1 LAVPPPSS
9 QAGLPAA
16 SLPAGAP
23 MTAVAGVAEASGLEQ
38 YLHLKMRVLFGE
50 NFIYEINL

>member
-1 LAVPPPSS
+1 
-9 QAGLPAA
+9 
-16 SLPAGAP
+16 